1 MAVVYNPLISKSG
14 FRSEGFEVNA
24 TGDVSAQNISAQ
36 NIFSASIDTSLIKLN
51 GIPIFGSEDSS
62 GSAAFQIEQDF
73 IVSEGSTPFLSIIN
87 GRVVIDSRFDSVGRI
102 DNVEIGSVT
111 SAAATFTN
119 ITTGDYGVPT
129 LTSATNLTLSASN
142 AIVVRVNG
150 VDKGRIDSDGSDI
163 PIVNTTVDNTAIGST
178 TPSTGAFTA
187 IEISTQPSLPANATR
202 KDYVDNRI
210 SAFAI
215 AFGV

>member
-1 MAVVYNPLISKSG
+1 M
-14 FRSEGFEVNA
+14 
-24 TGDVSAQNISAQ
+24 
-36 NIFSASIDTSLIKLN
+36 
-51 GIPIFGSEDSS
+51 
-62 GSAAFQIEQDF
+62 
-73 IVSEGSTPFLSIIN
+73 
-87 GRVVIDSRFDSVGRI
+87 
-102 DNVEIGSVT
+102 
-111 SAAATFTN
+111 
-119 ITTGDYGVPT
+119 
-129 LTSATNLTLSASN
+129 
-142 AIVVRVNG
+142 RVNG